1 VDRRETFSSTT
12 DRQTY
17 IRLLQETATTRASV
31 CWAGVWWPIMS
42 IWLHCPSARTPWAFS
57 SAAFHGRYA
66 QYYNACAGRSGH
78 LWQNRFFACVLAP
91 DHLWTALAYV
101 ERNPVR
107 AGMVGRARDYPWSSA
122 AAHITG
128 QDEHDLLDMEWW
140 HREGYAHWEQ
150 HLEQTPRQSDE
161 AWRACTY
168 AGRPFGSETYLQE
181 MAARFDRHWTP
192 GRPKKNP
199 PPRRSSKPDQFS
211 LFWRNAFVKTTLPV
225 QADTFSPR
233 GRHPNVRFSKLNH
246 PAHQCLCLRFADRLA
261 TAEQR
266 KTRGQDGVAAPFL

>member
-1 VDRRETFSSTT
+1 MTNHVHLIAWPVREDSLSIFFRR
-12 DRQTY
+12 
-17 IRLLQETATTRASV
+17 V
-31 CWAGVWWPIMS
+31 
-42 IWLHCPSARTPWAFS
+42 
-57 SAAFHGRYA
+57 HGRYA

-128 QDEHDLLDMEWW
+128 QNEHDLLDREWRY
-140 HREGYAHWEQ
+140 REGYAHWEQ

-161 AWRACTY
+161 ALRTCTY

-181 MAARFDRHWTP
+181 MAERFDRHWTP

-211 LFWRNAFVKTTLPV
+211 LF
-225 QADTFSPR
+225 
-233 GRHPNVRFSKLNH
+233 
-246 PAHQCLCLRFADRLA
+246 
-261 TAEQR
+261 
-266 KTRGQDGVAAPFL
+266 

>member
-1 VDRRETFSSTT
+1 MPRPKRCVLPGTPCHITQRGVDRRETFSSTT

-17 IRLLQETATTRASV
+17 IRLLRENRDD
-31 CWAGVWWPIMS
+31 AGVSLLGWCLMTNHVHLIALPAREDSLS
-42 IWLHCPSARTPWAFS
+42 IFFRRV
-57 SAAFHGRYA
+57 HGRYA

-128 QDEHDLLDMEWW
+128 QDEHDLLDREWW

-161 AWRACTY
+161 ALRACTY

-211 LFWRNAFVKTTLPV
+211 LF
-225 QADTFSPR
+225 
-233 GRHPNVRFSKLNH
+233 
-246 PAHQCLCLRFADRLA
+246 
-261 TAEQR
+261 
-266 KTRGQDGVAAPFL
+266 